1 MDAVKI
7 NLGVVQP
14 RIDVRLSLLQRKDN
28 SYKTFSSNLNCP
40 EPKLQIYG
48 VDGRWLPTKTHLDED
63 VSLQEEV
70 SFDDLENRNQPLY
83 LKFYQMNKLGQYP

>member
-1 MDAVKI
+1 MNAVKI

-28 SYKTFSSNLNCP
+28 SYKTFSSNQNCR
-40 EPKLQIYG
+40 LTVSMG
-48 VDGRWLPTKTHLDED
+48 DDSPTKTHLDED

-70 SFDDLENRNQPLY
+70 SFDDLENKNQPFVFKVLSDE
-83 LKFYQMNKLGQYP
+83 